1 MLNSL
6 ILFMISDIRVSE
18 AKIPRNTDHSI
29 TLHHVISSKINL
41 FFEIVCNKI
50 NILPGYNYMYSVSE
64 MSKFMN
70 SSLKRN

>member
-41 FFEIVCNKI
+41 FFEKVCNRT
-50 NILPGYNYMYSVSE
+50 NILP
-64 MSKFMN
+64 
-70 SSLKRN
+70 